1 MVPMVGVR
9 WLCVYVC
16 VCEEVCLSQVL
27 RWACGKRVEVDK
39 VCVCDTHNKYLN
51 SILHSYSME
60 TILKKQ
66 MCNFNEPRPKNINN
80 QPKLN
85 QIFFQKNTHI
95 PPSQY
100 QSVADLLKNKMC

>member
-39 VCVCDTHNKYLN
+39 YVYVTR
-51 SILHSYSME
+51 
-60 TILKKQ
+60 TT
-66 MCNFNEPRPKNINN
+66 NI
-80 QPKLN
+80 
-85 QIFFQKNTHI
+85 
-95 PPSQY
+95 
-100 QSVADLLKNKMC
+100 